1 MQKLTWADQRK
12 ISEFAPDLYC
22 LDSVQAISERV
33 VQRFDT
39 LIGGNSTV
47 VALNERIDF
56 SKNRPMGDRSFEVV
70 RLTRNIVR

>member
-12 ISEFAPDLYC
+12 ISEFARDLYC

-47 VALNERIDF
+47 VVLNERIDLARTGP
-56 SKNRPMGDRSFEVV
+56 SVIPHSR
-70 RLTRNIVR
+70 